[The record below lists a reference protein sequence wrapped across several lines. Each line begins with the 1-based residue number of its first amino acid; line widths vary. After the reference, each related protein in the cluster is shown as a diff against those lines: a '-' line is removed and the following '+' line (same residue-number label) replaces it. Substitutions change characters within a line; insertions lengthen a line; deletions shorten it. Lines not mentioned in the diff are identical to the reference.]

1 MRIPDLEAGSR
12 PAGRR
17 APGNDPAARLF
28 PTQVAIRESKVH
40 TQPNPTPL
48 ATLIR
53 SEATVSGHRNL
64 YCFHYDACLDVAVK
78 LDWDS
83 WSCEKCPLFRVQE
96 EPRAFAGNFANDWR
110 GPGAAH

>member
-1 MRIPDLEAGSR
+1 MAFRLACSEPESFPGSH
-12 PAGRR
+12 A
-17 APGNDPAARLF
+17 
-28 PTQVAIRESKVH
+28 VH

-53 SEATVSGHRNL
+53 SEGTVAGHRNL

-83 WSCEKCPLFRVQE
+83 WSCEKCPLFAVHDA
-96 EPRAFAGNFANDWR
+96 PRDKAGQFAHDRR
-110 GPGAAH
+110 GQHH

>member
-1 MRIPDLEAGSR
+1 MARPDACFRSHE
-12 PAGRR
+12 P
-17 APGNDPAARLF
+17 PGEF
-28 PTQVAIRESKVH
+28 QVYANEN
-40 TQPNPTPL
+40 PNPTPL

-96 EPRAFAGNFANDWR
+96 EPRHFAGAFANDRR
-110 GPGAAH
+110 GPSH

>member
-1 MRIPDLEAGSR
+1 
-12 PAGRR
+12 
-17 APGNDPAARLF
+17 
-28 PTQVAIRESKVH
+28 VH

-96 EPRAFAGNFANDWR
+96 APRDFAGSFANDRR
-110 GPGAAH
+110 GGGQQH

>member
-1 MRIPDLEAGSR
+1 MDQERGMDLPLACSR
-12 PAGRR
+12 PEQPSGSH
-17 APGNDPAARLF
+17 
-28 PTQVAIRESKVH
+28 QVH

-96 EPRAFAGNFANDWR
+96 QPRSFAGNFANDRR
-110 GPGAAH
+110 GGPTH